1 MIILININKLVKL
14 SLGIKDNYKTVLR
27 TEIFGMRESISR
39 FNINKSRTKKREKKN
54 KKKQK
59 KKKMK
64 FN

>member
-39 FNINKSRTKKREKKN
+39 FNINKSRTKKREKMKRIKRN
-54 KKKQK
+54 KRKKR
-59 KKKMK
+59 
-64 FN
+64 